1 MKYSVGER
9 EEREKCGEERV
20 LCQTVSAP
28 GDRSP
33 GLTLHSP
40 LVTRAEQAVCQLAG
54 HY

>member
-33 GLTLHSP
+33 
-40 LVTRAEQAVCQLAG
+40 LVTRAEQAVCQLTG
-54 HY
+54 NY